1 MQGEGRA
8 EGRGGAKGHEG
19 RGEQGK
25 CCEEGG
31 QVERT
36 GANNGPVNFNIAPGY
51 PINGSEGMEVMMQS
65 VVLLS
70 LTCLTTRHH
79 QS

>member
-51 PINGSEGMEVMMQS
+51 PINGEQRDGGDDALPDCPNIGTSS
-65 VVLLS
+65 
-70 LTCLTTRHH
+70 
-79 QS
+79 